1 MLESPLTNS
10 PTSNNLHVRDASRLW
25 CEITGTSRS
34 PHRSLFYRL
43 IAKGA
48 IRGVRSGKRILI
60 DADSLKEYL
69 RPRPIQ
75 PNPATL
81 PSDPAAGNAAAER
94 LRAIGTNLKGGAR

>member
-1 MLESPLTNS
+1 LSNLPISKHLT
-10 PTSNNLHVRDASRLW
+10 VRDASRFW
-25 CEITGTSRS
+25 CEITQTSRS

-60 DADSLKEYL
+60 DADSLREYL
-69 RPRPIQ
+69 KPRPIQ
-75 PNPATL
+75 PVPATL